1 VGIIKSLLILLA
13 GAALATFL
21 WSNYDRTVVVYFT
34 KYVRTVELPLAAALM
49 VSLVAGLLLS
59 VALSLPNQF
68 RLRGRIRELARKIER
83 LESENAELRKLP
95 LDDSIP
101 KGPAPKSP
109 APSPAKTRE
118 TTRPSAG
125 SDVIGSSGKPSGP

>member
-1 VGIIKSLLILLA
+1 MGIIKSLVILLA

-34 KYVRTVELPLAAALM
+34 KYFRTVELPLAAALM
-49 VSLVAGLLLS
+49 VSLVTGLLLA

-68 RLRGRIRELARKIER
+68 RLRSRIRELTRKLER

-101 KGPAPKSP
+101 KGPAK
-109 APSPAKTRE
+109 ARDMTR
-118 TTRPSAG
+118 SAG
-125 SDVIGSSGKPSGP
+125 AAGDALGSGGKPSGA

>member
-1 VGIIKSLLILLA
+1 MGIIKSLLILLA

-21 WSNYDRTVVVYFT
+21 WSNYDDKVTIYFT
-34 KYVRTVELPLAAALM
+34 KQFRTVELPLAAALG
-49 VSLVAGLLLS
+49 VALLGGILLA

-68 RLRGRIRELARKIER
+68 RLRARIRELARKLDR

-101 KGPAPKSP
+101 ESTSAFHEPRDGVKSP
-109 APSPAKTRE
+109 RRDAALPAT
-118 TTRPSAG
+118 
-125 SDVIGSSGKPSGP
+125 KPPGA